1 MVGARGHASKR
12 LPAVPAAIR
21 TSSRNMGSVRAA
33 LRARNETSLRLT
45 LPSGRSKLVSWRSIM
60 NAARLLFL
68 IIVLS
73 LTGGAVFAQTPALD
87 AGVAPHINLTA
98 AQKQTV
104 YQSIRKTQKNN
115 AAPIGFRATIGAIV
129 A

>member
-1 MVGARGHASKR
+1 
-12 LPAVPAAIR
+12 
-21 TSSRNMGSVRAA
+21 
-33 LRARNETSLRLT
+33 
-45 LPSGRSKLVSWRSIM
+45 M

-129 A
+129 PAAITLTPVPETLANLMPETKGLETGLVEGEVVLVDPKSKQVVAVIVDPDAGETR

>member
-1 MVGARGHASKR
+1 
-12 LPAVPAAIR
+12 
-21 TSSRNMGSVRAA
+21 
-33 LRARNETSLRLT
+33 
-45 LPSGRSKLVSWRSIM
+45 M
-60 NAARLLFL
+60 NPARLLFL

-73 LTGGAVFAQTPALD
+73 LTGGGVFAQTPALD

-129 A
+129 PAAITLTPVPETLANLMPETKGLETGLVEGEVVLVDPKSKQVVTVIVTLMPARRAE

>member
-1 MVGARGHASKR
+1 
-12 LPAVPAAIR
+12 
-21 TSSRNMGSVRAA
+21 
-33 LRARNETSLRLT
+33 
-45 LPSGRSKLVSWRSIM
+45 M

-73 LTGGAVFAQTPALD
+73 LTGGGVFAQTPALD

-129 A
+129 PAAITLTPVPETLANLMPETKGLETGLVEGEVVLVDPKSKQVVAVVVDPDAGATR

>member
-1 MVGARGHASKR
+1 
-12 LPAVPAAIR
+12 
-21 TSSRNMGSVRAA
+21 
-33 LRARNETSLRLT
+33 
-45 LPSGRSKLVSWRSIM
+45 M
-60 NAARLLFL
+60 NPARLLFL

-73 LTGGAVFAQTPALD
+73 LAGGGVFAQTPALD

-115 AAPIGFRATIGAIV
+115 AAPVGFRATIGVIVPDAITLTPV
-129 A
+129 SETLANLMPETKGLETGLVEGEVVLVDPKSKQVVTVVVDPDAGATR

>member
-1 MVGARGHASKR
+1 
-12 LPAVPAAIR
+12 
-21 TSSRNMGSVRAA
+21 
-33 LRARNETSLRLT
+33 
-45 LPSGRSKLVSWRSIM
+45 M
-60 NAARLLFL
+60 NPARLLFPV
-68 IIVLS
+68 IVLS
-73 LTGGAVFAQTPALD
+73 LTGGVVFAQTPALD

-129 A
+129 PAAITLTPVPETLADLMPETKGLETGLVEGEVVLVDPKSKQVVGVVVDPDAGATR

>member
-1 MVGARGHASKR
+1 
-12 LPAVPAAIR
+12 
-21 TSSRNMGSVRAA
+21 
-33 LRARNETSLRLT
+33 
-45 LPSGRSKLVSWRSIM
+45 M
-60 NAARLLFL
+60 NAARFLFL

-129 A
+129 PAAITLTPVPETLADLMPETKGLETGLVEGEVVLVDPKSKQVVGVVVDPDAGATR

>member
-1 MVGARGHASKR
+1 
-12 LPAVPAAIR
+12 
-21 TSSRNMGSVRAA
+21 
-33 LRARNETSLRLT
+33 
-45 LPSGRSKLVSWRSIM
+45 M
-60 NAARLLFL
+60 NPARLLVV

-73 LTGGAVFAQTPALD
+73 LTGGRLFAQTPALD

-129 A
+129 PAAITLTPVPETLADLMPETKGLETGLVEGEVVLVDPKSKQVVAVVVDPDAGATR

>member
-1 MVGARGHASKR
+1 
-12 LPAVPAAIR
+12 
-21 TSSRNMGSVRAA
+21 
-33 LRARNETSLRLT
+33 
-45 LPSGRSKLVSWRSIM
+45 M

-129 A
+129 AAAITLTPVPETLADLMPETKGLETGLVEGEVVLVDPKSKQVVAVVVDPDAGATR